1 MMRPFHITVCIFI
14 LSALCATSFGIE
26 RFPPPDFT
34 ETGHKLP
41 VTTTP
46 PPRTQIYEYID
57 VAVLISSLGLASYFT
72 LRKRSRKSIFI
83 LMLFSLA
90 YFGFWRK
97 GCVCPIGGIQNV
109 TLAIFDGGYA
119 LPISV
124 LLFFLAPLIFTI
136 FFGRTFCAAVCPL
149 GAIQDIVILKPL
161 SLPQWLSSALRLL
174 AYAYLAFA
182 VLFAATGSAF
192 IICRYDPF
200 VSFFRLSGDLNILVI
215 GACLLIIGIF
225 VARPYCRF
233 LCPYAVILRPL
244 SRLSKWHVTITPDEC
259 INCRLCEDTC
269 PFDAIEK
276 PTVAWP
282 AGEFNKGRKRLAF
295 LLVLLPLLVLS
306 GGWTL
311 SAASRSLSRVHPTI
325 RLANRLYLE
334 ETGRLKKTTDA
345 SVAFRATGK
354 QLNDLYAEA
363 LNIQSKFDIGSWFVG
378 GFLGLAFGL
387 ELIKLSIKR
396 TRTDYEPNKAECLAC
411 GRCFEYCPKE
421 QVKLKPAE

>member
-46 PPRTQIYEYID
+46 PPRAQIYEYID
-57 VAVLISSLGLASYFT
+57 VVVLISAIGLASYFT

-276 PTVAWP
+276 IPVPLMLLKNLPSHGPP
-282 AGEFNKGRKRLAF
+282 ASSTKAGKDSLFCLYFYPCCYYPEDGPY
-295 LLVLLPLLVLS
+295 LL
-306 GGWTL
+306 
-311 SAASRSLSRVHPTI
+311 
-325 RLANRLYLE
+325 
-334 ETGRLKKTTDA
+334 
-345 SVAFRATGK
+345 
-354 QLNDLYAEA
+354 
-363 LNIQSKFDIGSWFVG
+363 
-378 GFLGLAFGL
+378 
-387 ELIKLSIKR
+387 
-396 TRTDYEPNKAECLAC
+396 
-411 GRCFEYCPKE
+411 
-421 QVKLKPAE
+421 